1 MPNRP
6 ERVDAQVYATRQAKA
21 DESRAAGIQKLTNY
35 ELIDAEAGIVRI
47 PIEDAIS
54 LTIASYNSGEGLFAP
69 TEAPLLEI
77 ESVSVEELELP
88 IENSSATT
96 EAAFDIDAKSLTSYR
111 MDAETYTD
119 LIPIIF
125 WGRFFYRSDKR
136 TLLDCQKGPTP

>member
-1 MPNRP
+1 MSEAKISKSNTFLPFLGCLGAFLVFVLIIFIAYLPNRP

-54 LTIASYNSGEGLFAP
+54 LTIASYNSGQGLFAP

-88 IENSSATT
+88 IEDSSATT
-96 EAAFDIDAKSLTSYR
+96 EASFDIDAK
-111 MDAETYTD
+111 E
-119 LIPIIF
+119 
-125 WGRFFYRSDKR
+125 SD
-136 TLLDCQKGPTP
+136 

>member
-1 MPNRP
+1 MSEAKISKSNTFLTFLGCLGAFLVFVLIIFIAYLPNRP

-54 LTIASYNSGEGLFAP
+54 LTIASYNSGQGLFAP

-88 IENSSATT
+88 IEDSSATT
-96 EAAFDIDAKSLTSYR
+96 EASYDIDAKDSY
-111 MDAETYTD
+111 
-119 LIPIIF
+119 
-125 WGRFFYRSDKR
+125 
-136 TLLDCQKGPTP
+136 

>member
-1 MPNRP
+1 MSEAKISKSNTFLTFLGCLGALLVFVLIIFIAYLPNRP

-54 LTIASYNSGEGLFAP
+54 LTIASYNSGQGLFAP

-88 IENSSATT
+88 IEDSSATT
-96 EAAFDIDAKSLTSYR
+96 EASYDIDAK
-111 MDAETYTD
+111 
-119 LIPIIF
+119 
-125 WGRFFYRSDKR
+125 
-136 TLLDCQKGPTP
+136 

>member
-1 MPNRP
+1 MSETQISKSNTFLTFLGCLGAFLVFVLIIFIAYLPNRP

-54 LTIASYNSGEGLFAP
+54 LTIASYNSGESLFAS

-88 IENSSATT
+88 IEDSSATT
-96 EAAFDIDAKSLTSYR
+96 EAAFNIDTI
-111 MDAETYTD
+111 E
-119 LIPIIF
+119 
-125 WGRFFYRSDKR
+125 SD
-136 TLLDCQKGPTP
+136 

>member
-1 MPNRP
+1 MSETQISKSNTFLTFLGCLGAFLVFVLIIFIAYLPNRP
-6 ERVDAQVYATRQAKA
+6 ERVDAQVYATRQVKA

-54 LTIASYNSGEGLFAP
+54 LTIASYNSGESLFAS

-88 IENSSATT
+88 IEDSSATT
-96 EAAFDIDAKSLTSYR
+96 EAAFNIDTI
-111 MDAETYTD
+111 E
-119 LIPIIF
+119 
-125 WGRFFYRSDKR
+125 SD
-136 TLLDCQKGPTP
+136 

>member
-1 MPNRP
+1 MSEAKISKSNTFLTFLGCLGAFLVFVLIIFIAYLPNRP

-35 ELIDAEAGIVRI
+35 ELIDAEAGIARI

-54 LTIASYNSGEGLFAP
+54 LTIASYNSGQGLFAP

-88 IENSSATT
+88 IEDSSATT
-96 EAAFDIDAKSLTSYR
+96 EASYDIDAK
-111 MDAETYTD
+111 E
-119 LIPIIF
+119 
-125 WGRFFYRSDKR
+125 SD
-136 TLLDCQKGPTP
+136 

>member
-1 MPNRP
+1 MSEAKISKSNTFLTFLGCLGALLVFVLIIFIAYLPNRP

-54 LTIASYNSGEGLFAP
+54 LTIASYNSGQGLFAP

-88 IENSSATT
+88 IEDSSATT
-96 EAAFDIDAKSLTSYR
+96 EASYDIDAKESY
-111 MDAETYTD
+111 
-119 LIPIIF
+119 
-125 WGRFFYRSDKR
+125 
-136 TLLDCQKGPTP
+136 

>member
-1 MPNRP
+1 MSEAKISKSNTFLTFLGCLGAFLVFVLIIFIAYLPNRP

-54 LTIASYNSGEGLFAP
+54 LTIASYNRGQGLFAP

-88 IENSSATT
+88 IEDSSATT
-96 EAAFDIDAKSLTSYR
+96 EASYDIDAKESY
-111 MDAETYTD
+111 
-119 LIPIIF
+119 
-125 WGRFFYRSDKR
+125 
-136 TLLDCQKGPTP
+136 

>member
-1 MPNRP
+1 MSEAKISRSNTFLTFLGCLGAFLVFVLIIFIAYLPNRP

-54 LTIASYNSGEGLFAP
+54 LTIASYNSGQGLFAP

-88 IENSSATT
+88 IEDSSATT
-96 EAAFDIDAKSLTSYR
+96 EASYDIDAKESY
-111 MDAETYTD
+111 
-119 LIPIIF
+119 
-125 WGRFFYRSDKR
+125 
-136 TLLDCQKGPTP
+136 

>member
-1 MPNRP
+1 MSEAKISKSNTFLTFLGSLGAFLVFVLIIFIAYLPNRP

-54 LTIASYNSGEGLFAP
+54 LTIASYNSGQGLFAP

-88 IENSSATT
+88 IEDSSATT
-96 EAAFDIDAKSLTSYR
+96 EATYDIDAKESY
-111 MDAETYTD
+111 
-119 LIPIIF
+119 
-125 WGRFFYRSDKR
+125 
-136 TLLDCQKGPTP
+136 

>member
-1 MPNRP
+1 MSETKISKSNTFLTFLGCLGAFLVFVLIIFIAYLPNRP

-35 ELIDAEAGIVRI
+35 ELIDTEAGIVRI

-54 LTIASYNSGEGLFAP
+54 LTIASYNSGESLFAS

-88 IENSSATT
+88 IEDSSATT
-96 EAAFDIDAKSLTSYR
+96 EAAFNIDTI
-111 MDAETYTD
+111 E
-119 LIPIIF
+119 
-125 WGRFFYRSDKR
+125 SD
-136 TLLDCQKGPTP
+136 

>member
-1 MPNRP
+1 MSETKISKSNTFLTFLGCLGGFLVCVLIIFIAYLPNRP

-35 ELIDAEAGIVRI
+35 ELIDAEAGTVRI

-77 ESVSVEELELP
+77 ESVSVEERELP
-88 IENSSATT
+88 IEDSSATT
-96 EAAFDIDAKSLTSYR
+96 EAAFDIDTEKS
-111 MDAETYTD
+111 D
-119 LIPIIF
+119 
-125 WGRFFYRSDKR
+125 
-136 TLLDCQKGPTP
+136 